1 MYPPSHLPLCGL
13 TLYIDPLLLLVRVSK
28 GLAHLEIEL
37 CSSVPD
43 LLHVRDRASSE
54 KIHSDSRPPSGED
67 NQDLLMEKNGY
78 SCIFPL
84 LTLDLVLPYA
94 FGDLALV

>member
-1 MYPPSHLPLCGL
+1 M
-13 TLYIDPLLLLVRVSK
+13 I
-28 GLAHLEIEL
+28 AHLEIEL

-54 KIHSDSRPPSGED
+54 KILSDSRPPSGED
-67 NQDLLMEKNGY
+67 NQDLLTEKNG
-78 SCIFPL
+78 SLCILPL
-84 LTLDLVLPYA
+84 LILDRVLPYA

>member
-1 MYPPSHLPLCGL
+1 M
-13 TLYIDPLLLLVRVSK
+13 I
-28 GLAHLEIEL
+28 AHLEIVHS
-37 CSSVPD
+37 SSVPD

-67 NQDLLMEKNGY
+67 NQDLLTEKNG
-78 SCIFPL
+78 SLCILPL
-84 LTLDLVLPYA
+84 LILDLVLPYA

>member
-1 MYPPSHLPLCGL
+1 M
-13 TLYIDPLLLLVRVSK
+13 I
-28 GLAHLEIEL
+28 AHLEIEHS
-37 CSSVPD
+37 SSVPD

-67 NQDLLMEKNGY
+67 NQDLLTEKNGY
-78 SCIFPL
+78 PCILPL
-84 LTLDLVLPYA
+84 LILDHVLPYA